1 MKKWIKRILIGLV
14 VGVVVAVVGLAIFL
28 LTFDPNAYKYKLAEL
43 VQNRY
48 QRTLTIDGD
57 IELSLF
63 PRLGLSLQDVSLSE
77 TNSTEIF
84 ASIES
89 ARLAVAIVPLLTN
102 HLVVDHVAV
111 SGFKARL
118 AREKDG
124 NFNFDNLVG
133 GNSVGEQLP
142 VTDKPEALVAAGVD
156 AGTRL
161 AAQQGRPTSFQI
173 DIAGLELKDG
183 EILLQD
189 HTTGRAVALND
200 LNANTGRVT
209 FNQPF
214 NVNLSAHI
222 EGGDPRVD
230 AQLNGSGML
239 TLDPSGGRYAAQK
252 LDLRVSGQL
261 PDAQAKSLVTRGNV
275 AFNGVERSLDVSSL
289 EVLFNG
295 DISASSTP
303 LKGVEASIVVP
314 KLAMYPN
321 KRQLQVERLT
331 VRATGATP
339 GGRFELAAD
348 TPSLN
353 ISPAQAVGQ
362 VVSGRF
368 RLTGTETLDATVA
381 LAGISGNAAEIDI
394 NEAKLEATSKT
405 GDRLIKTSFI
415 SPLTANF
422 LARTFTMSAL
432 RGDVAITDPTLPKG
446 SLQIPVIGS
455 ASADLLRDQAQA
467 NINAVLEGG
476 KFNLSTEVNR
486 LSETPRIG
494 FTLNV
499 DILDLDKLVPP
510 PTPLPAAQK
519 EGEIKP
525 GDKSEATPAGRA
537 QGDGIIDLSALV
549 GQTASGTIKVGRL
562 VLRGLIA
569 EGVSA
574 AVKLDQGKLDLT
586 DLAATLYEGRVA
598 GAISIDAAR
607 NNRLTSKLTLSDV
620 AIQPLLTDVAGR
632 STLLGK
638 GSLVLDLHTAG
649 ANTYALRAGLN
660 GTAQAR
666 LRDGAIKGIDIAQ
679 TLRQLKHVLVGKGTA
694 PGGSTESDVRTDF
707 TSFDL
712 NLAFDNGV
720 GEVRDL
726 KIASP
731 LLRITHGKPSSIN
744 LIEHTLDVVTLVRV
758 VATTTG
764 QDGADLADLRQLL
777 IPIHFVGPISKPL
790 FSVQWKGLAE
800 HAAKSGLQD
809 KLREALRGKGG
820 ANEAAAREAGEALK
834 GLIRK

>member
-1 MKKWIKRILIGLV
+1 MKNWIKRILIGLV
-14 VGVVVAVVGLAIFL
+14 VVVVVAVVGLAIFL

-43 VQNRY
+43 VQDRY

-77 TNSTEIF
+77 VGSTETF

-89 ARLAVAIVPLLTN
+89 ARLAVAIVPLLSN
-102 HLVVDHVAV
+102 HLVVDHVAI

-133 GNSVGEQLP
+133 GNRIGEALP
-142 VTDKPEALVAAGVD
+142 ITDRPEELVAAGVE

-161 AAQQGRPTSFQI
+161 AAQQHSPTSFQI
-173 DIAGLELKDG
+173 DIAGLELQNG

-189 HTTGRAVALND
+189 QTTGQAVAVND

-214 NVNLSAHI
+214 NANLSAHI
-222 EGGDPRVD
+222 EGGHPRVD

-239 TLDPSGGRYAAQK
+239 TLNPAEGRYAAQK

-261 PDAQAKSLVTRGNV
+261 PDAQAKSLVARGNV
-275 AFNGVERSLDVSSL
+275 AFKGAERSLDVSSL
-289 EVLFNG
+289 EMLFSG
-295 DISASSTP
+295 DISASSTR
-303 LKGVEASIVVP
+303 LKGVEASVIVP

-321 KRQLQVERLT
+321 KRQLQVEKLT
-331 VRATGATP
+331 VRATGSTP
-339 GGRFELAAD
+339 TGKFELAAD

-353 ISPAQAVGQ
+353 ISPAEAVGQ
-362 VVSGRF
+362 VVSGRL
-368 RLTGTETLDATVA
+368 RLTGTDSLDATLA

-394 NEAKLEATSKT
+394 NEAKLEATSKK
-405 GDRLIKTSFI
+405 GERLIKTSFI
-415 SPLTANF
+415 SPLTTNL

-455 ASADLLRDQAQA
+455 VSADLLRDQAQA

-476 KFNLSTEVNR
+476 KFDLSTEVSR
-486 LSETPRIG
+486 LSDIPQIG

-499 DILDLDKLVPP
+499 DTLNLDKLAPP
-510 PTPLPAAQK
+510 PTPLPSAQQDGQAK
-519 EGEIKP
+519 EGTP
-525 GDKSEATPAGRA
+525 PAAPATADR
-537 QGDGIIDLSALV
+537 GDGIIDLSALI
-549 GQTASGTIKVGRL
+549 GPSAKGTIKVGRL
-562 VLRGLIA
+562 VLRGLVA

-574 AVKLDQGKLDLT
+574 AVKLDQGKLDLS
-586 DLAATLYEGRVA
+586 DLVATLYEGKLA
-598 GAISIDAAR
+598 GAMSIDAGQ
-607 NNRLTSKLTLSDV
+607 NNRLAAKLSLSDI
-620 AIQPLLTDVAGR
+620 AIQPLLTDVTGR

-638 GSLVLDLHTAG
+638 GSVVLDLHTAG

-660 GTAQAR
+660 GTAQAK
-666 LRDGAIKGIDIAQ
+666 LRDGAIKGINIAQ
-679 TLRQLKHVLVGKGTA
+679 TLRQLKQVLVGQGTA
-694 PGGSTESDVRTDF
+694 PEGTTESEVQTDF

-712 NLAFDNGV
+712 NLKFENGV
-720 GEVRDL
+720 GQVSDL

-731 LLRITHGKPSSIN
+731 LLRITHGKPASIN
-744 LIEHTLDVVTLVRV
+744 LVDHTLDVVTLVRV

-777 IPIHFVGPISKPL
+777 IPIHFAGPIAKPL

-820 ANEAAAREAGEALK
+820 DSDAIAREAGKALE
-834 GLIRK
+834 GLIKK